1 MERSFWLEIVDM
13 VTLPCVCGRTLLKA
27 IKNVFKMLIHS
38 EYWIL
43 IVFIIYFLLTHMN
56 GLSLQLI
63 NISFLFS
70 TFMKVKSKMSTAPV
84 NF

>member
-13 VTLPCVCGRTLLKA
+13 VTLPCVRGRTLLKA
-27 IKNVFKMLIHS
+27 IKNVLKMLIHS

-43 IVFIIYFLLTHMN
+43 IVFIFYFLLTHMN
-56 GLSLQLI
+56 DLSLQLI
-63 NISFLFS
+63 IISFLFS
-70 TFMKVKSKMSTAPV
+70 IFMKVKSKMSTAPM